1 MSEEQLKTFLE
12 KATGDASIQDKLK
25 AAADIDSVVAIAK
38 EAGFSIFAEEL
49 KKAQSELSFEEL
61 EGVAGG
67 DFFGGQCCLVLTLGK
82 NKQNLQQDLGLHI
95 LKARA
100 FVEAF
105 ISLIN
110 HIGIQNTINYLARL
124 SAVSTNQRRCSR
136 PRCRSCD
143 CERGWVYNFR

>member
-38 EAGFSIFAEEL
+38 EAGFSIFAKEL

-67 DFFGGQCCLVLTLGK
+67 DFLEVNAAWF
-82 NKQNLQQDLGLHI
+82 
-95 LKARA
+95 
-100 FVEAF
+100 
-105 ISLIN
+105 
-110 HIGIQNTINYLARL
+110 
-124 SAVSTNQRRCSR
+124 
-136 PRCRSCD
+136 
-143 CERGWVYNFR
+143 

>member
-67 DFFGGQCCLVLTLGK
+67 DFFW
-82 NKQNLQQDLGLHI
+82 
-95 LKARA
+95 
-100 FVEAF
+100 
-105 ISLIN
+105 
-110 HIGIQNTINYLARL
+110 
-124 SAVSTNQRRCSR
+124 
-136 PRCRSCD
+136 RSMLP
-143 CERGWVYNFR
+143 GSNFRKEQAKLTTRYKLAHSQSTCICRGFYFFN